1 MEQEEYLKT
10 LEKILNNS
18 VEYYSKITNSD
29 SQIKEI
35 LLETLT
41 HEFQNEPSLNKKV
54 SIVLDFADSIDY
66 DYSNDL

>member
-18 VEYYSKITNSD
+18 VEYYSKITNGD

-35 LLETLT
+35 LLKTLT
-41 HEFQNEPSLNKKV
+41 QEFQNEPSLNKKV
-54 SIVLDFADSIDY
+54 NIVLDFADSIDY
-66 DYSNDL
+66 DYSNDF

>member
-10 LEKILNNS
+10 LEKILNDS
-18 VEYYSKITNSD
+18 VEYYSKITNGN

-35 LLETLT
+35 LLKTLT
-41 HEFQNEPSLNKKV
+41 QEFQNEPSLNKKV
-54 SIVLDFADSIDY
+54 NIVLDFADSIDY

>member
-18 VEYYSKITNSD
+18 VEYYSKITNGD
-29 SQIKEI
+29 SQIKKN
-35 LLETLT
+35 LLKTLIQ
-41 HEFQNEPSLNKKV
+41 EFQNEPSLNKKV
-54 SIVLDFADSIDY
+54 NIVLDFADSIDY